1 MRCDVVAT
9 EDYERQDIYMAKMLV
24 TGGAGFIGSNL
35 AEIDEGLEKFVK
47 WYTANQDL
55 YIV

>member
-1 MRCDVVAT
+1 MVAT

-24 TGGAGFIGSNL
+24 TGGAGFIGSSL